1 MKILHTADWH
11 IGNFPGPVDN
21 GVNLRGKD
29 IYDCLNFMTSIAEE
43 RQVDIIVMSGDLFH
57 QAKVWVDRGL
67 DEITQ
72 AINIIKKLSLIA
84 PVCILRGTPNHDGGE
99 QFKMLEKIF
108 KEDPNITIF
117 NSPTTKIISTKS
129 GKINIAGLPGFE
141 RGSFRSQFSGLS
153 KKEENE
159 KITKK
164 LGEIII
170 SLKSDCNPDFK
181 SVLITHYTTYGS
193 NTESGQTCFSQ
204 LEPLLFPKTLE
215 KANFDLTA
223 LGHIHKPQR
232 VPNCPNTYYSGA
244 INALNF
250 NDEGQDRGFWIHN
263 LEDNTHE
270 FIKTPYRQFLT
281 IKMDND
287 EITCFNAEKKLS
299 IEQKNISGKIIRVRY
314 KATDEQDKIFNK
326 AIIEKILYDKGAF
339 WVQEIVPE
347 NILTTTK
354 SNFSEKNSPESNL
367 IEYLQ
372 KKQEPNIDE
381 IVKEAQSII
390 EEAEQN
396 NIVTNII
403 GPLIPVNI
411 EIENYRN
418 FKKENIDFKD
428 IVFCLINGKNGSGKS
443 SIIDAIHDC
452 LYEETREKDI
462 MGWIN
467 NKERTGKM
475 IFTFKI
481 GEKTFRVARTRT
493 KSKNGKTSTATLNLS
508 ELVNDEWINKSK
520 EKLIDTQKE
529 IINIIGMDSFT
540 FKTCVLIMQDQ
551 YGLFLE
557 SSKEDRMKT
566 LGNIL
571 GLEIY
576 EVLEKITKE
585 KARELNRKIKNS
597 SEQVKKLTSEL
608 LNEKEIKKEI
618 KLSEENIKNK
628 QSKIQELINE
638 NNILKMNLKTITETV
653 ERIEKIK
660 EEIEK
665 NKAKI
670 ENIKANMKIQDEILE
685 KSNNILLQEKN
696 IVEKVNRY
704 NVLLEQEKK
713 LISSKTLYDS
723 KKQKYEEITK
733 EIEDIKKEY
742 QETINEK
749 EKLTKKI
756 KPLKDR
762 VDKEEELKKRHNQY
776 IIEKKSIVDMETKT
790 RKYIEIKNK
799 ILDTKENYLKN
810 KNKFDFEYNKRI
822 SKFNNLKEK
831 TQLLKDSNCID
842 LAKAQC
848 KFLIDAKKA
857 AKEMVEYQKASK
869 IWKEKE
875 EKILKEEKI
884 KIAELIKQGEKL
896 KYDPDAISKKR
907 QIVEKLEKYS
917 KEYEA
922 LNNYK
927 EQIRF
932 INENIEASNK
942 KIIILEKEIKNKRN
956 KREELKKEILNISTK
971 VDKYNSIISEIEKT
985 KEWIKKEKELPVAKE
1000 RKRVAETRLIE
1011 LKREKEE
1018 IKKEINKKE
1027 EELKTEEKK
1036 TEGLSKT
1043 KINTLFETFISNN
1056 EKSISEI
1063 QTYIQKMSMNIGKYK
1078 QQLENN
1084 KKIQTEI
1091 SKLTAFIKDVASK
1104 ISVYEKL
1111 KTAFSQDGIPHNIIR
1126 SIIPILEAT
1135 SNNVLGQMS
1144 GGKMSVE
1151 LVTEKTLRS
1160 NNKKEVTT
1168 LDIFIIDDGKLPY
1181 KSKSGGEK
1189 VKVSLAIALAL
1200 AEIKSS
1206 RAGIQLG
1213 MLFIDE
1219 PPFLDEEGVQAY
1231 CDALET
1237 IQYRYPHL
1245 KILAITHD
1253 PEMKSRFPQCIEVE
1267 NTEEGSKIT
1276 QFNM

>member
-1 MKILHTADWH
+1 
-11 IGNFPGPVDN
+11 
-21 GVNLRGKD
+21 
-29 IYDCLNFMTSIAEE
+29 
-43 RQVDIIVMSGDLFH
+43 
-57 QAKVWVDRGL
+57 
-67 DEITQ
+67 
-72 AINIIKKLSLIA
+72 
-84 PVCILRGTPNHDGGE
+84 
-99 QFKMLEKIF
+99 
-108 KEDPNITIF
+108 
-117 NSPTTKIISTKS
+117 
-129 GKINIAGLPGFE
+129 
-141 RGSFRSQFSGLS
+141 
-153 KKEENE
+153 
-159 KITKK
+159 
-164 LGEIII
+164 
-170 SLKSDCNPDFK
+170 
-181 SVLITHYTTYGS
+181 
-193 NTESGQTCFSQ
+193 
-204 LEPLLFPKTLE
+204 
-215 KANFDLTA
+215 
-223 LGHIHKPQR
+223 
-232 VPNCPNTYYSGA
+232 
-244 INALNF
+244 
-250 NDEGQDRGFWIHN
+250 
-263 LEDNTHE
+263 
-270 FIKTPYRQFLT
+270 
-281 IKMDND
+281 
-287 EITCFNAEKKLS
+287 
-299 IEQKNISGKIIRVRY
+299 
-314 KATDEQDKIFNK
+314 
-326 AIIEKILYDKGAF
+326 
-339 WVQEIVPE
+339 
-347 NILTTTK
+347 
-354 SNFSEKNSPESNL
+354 
-367 IEYLQ
+367 
-372 KKQEPNIDE
+372 
-381 IVKEAQSII
+381 
-390 EEAEQN
+390 
-396 NIVTNII
+396 
-403 GPLIPVNI
+403 
-411 EIENYRN
+411 
-418 FKKENIDFKD
+418 
-428 IVFCLINGKNGSGKS
+428 
-443 SIIDAIHDC
+443 
-452 LYEETREKDI
+452 
-462 MGWIN
+462 
-467 NKERTGKM
+467 
-475 IFTFKI
+475 
-481 GEKTFRVARTRT
+481 
-493 KSKNGKTSTATLNLS
+493 
-508 ELVNDEWINKSK
+508 
-520 EKLIDTQKE
+520 
-529 IINIIGMDSFT
+529 
-540 FKTCVLIMQDQ
+540 
-551 YGLFLE
+551 
-557 SSKEDRMKT
+557 
-566 LGNIL
+566 
-571 GLEIY
+571 
-576 EVLEKITKE
+576 
-585 KARELNRKIKNS
+585 
-597 SEQVKKLTSEL
+597 
-608 LNEKEIKKEI
+608 
-618 KLSEENIKNK
+618 
-628 QSKIQELINE
+628 
-638 NNILKMNLKTITETV
+638 MNLKTMTETV

-660 EEIEK
+660 EEIQK
-665 NKAKI
+665 NKIKI
-670 ENIKANMKIQDEILE
+670 ENVKANMKIQDEILE

-733 EIEDIKKEY
+733 EIKDMKKEY

-749 EKLTKKI
+749 EKLAKKI

-776 IIEKKSIVDMETKT
+776 IIEKKSIVDIETKT

-799 ILDTKENYLKN
+799 ILNAKENYLKN

-942 KIIILEKEIKNKRN
+942 KIIILEKEIKNKQN